1 MNIFSNIIRLRTHPE
16 KSIVL
21 NIFMSFSVLLFFLS
35 ALIINHLILIANEFG
50 YRQILLIDYLST
62 FLYNVETN

>member
-21 NIFMSFSVLLFFLS
+21 NIFMSFFCLTLLFKC
-35 ALIINHLILIANEFG
+35 LIINHLILIANEFG